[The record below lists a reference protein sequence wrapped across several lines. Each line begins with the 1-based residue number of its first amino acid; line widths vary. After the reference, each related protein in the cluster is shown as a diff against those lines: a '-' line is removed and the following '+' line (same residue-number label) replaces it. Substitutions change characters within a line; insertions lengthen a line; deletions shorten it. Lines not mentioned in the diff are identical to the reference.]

1 MGKKE
6 LYSRRE
12 IRGAV
17 LLMPLLMILLVAG
30 YLAREEGLKVYVRP
44 QPSTPDSLLRIVPFD
59 PNEVTYEQLREMGL
73 RKWIAHSIIKYRA
86 AGKVFRIPEDVATCY
101 GISDSLYQRMKP
113 YIIIGERYRYKP
125 RTYRPT
131 YERDTL
137 AGKRPLLAPTTFRID
152 TVGVAYLRA
161 IGALTKRQA
170 EVFVRWRDLRGI
182 YDLEELK
189 ECYTVSDSV
198 ADALAP
204 YIIFPERKTE
214 TLTPDSLPVNLNRA
228 DTATLRR
235 LYGIGAKTAA
245 NIVRYRENLGGFYR
259 KEQLSEV
266 PGINEANYEKIL
278 TQIFV
283 DSCDIS
289 KIDINFAPSSEIG
302 KHPYVSP
309 RSLRRILKQRQL
321 KGGWSTAE
329 EFYKDDILKEEER
342 ERLRPYL
349 LFGTSGG
356 TKTR

>member
-1 MGKKE
+1 MSQ
-6 LYSRRE
+6 LYTRRE
-12 IRGAV
+12 IRAAA
-17 LLMPLLMILLVAG
+17 LLLPLLMLLLTAG
-30 YLAREEGLKVYVRP
+30 YLATEERGEVAVHP
-44 QPSTPDSLLRIVPFD
+44 HPSPPDSLLHLVTFD
-59 PNEVTYEQLREMGL
+59 PNEVTYEELREMGL
-73 RKWIAHSIIKYRA
+73 RKWTAHAIVKYRA
-86 AGKVFRIPEDVATCY
+86 AGKIFRIPEDVATCY
-101 GISDSLYQRMKP
+101 GITDSLYRRLKP
-113 YIIIGERYRYKP
+113 YITIGEAYRYTPIP
-125 RTYRPT
+125 RRHSAFR
-131 YERDTL
+131 RDSL
-137 AGKRPLLAPTTFRID
+137 SRRPLLTLSPFRID

-161 IGALTKRQA
+161 VGALTKRQA

-198 ADALAP
+198 ADVLAP
-204 YIIFPERKTE
+204 YIIFPERERKSLAAE
-214 TLTPDSLPVNLNRA
+214 ELPVDLNRA

-235 LYGIGAKTAA
+235 IYGIGAKTAA
-245 NIVRYRENLGGFYR
+245 NIVRYRQNLGGFYR

-289 KIDINFAPSSEIG
+289 KIDINFAPSSEIAR
-302 KHPYVSP
+302 HPYVSP
-309 RSLRRILKQRQL
+309 RSLRKILKHRQL

-349 LFGTSGG
+349 LFGPLGG